1 MEVENKLYDLANIH
15 GDGQGQPTAN
25 TLPLQQQ
32 GQSQGYVPPYG
43 PPTAPAT
50 PYYVPPSGAGYGGG
64 YGVMPSQQLRQQ
76 QEIVVGTYPSG
87 PSPVAPVESV
97 ASFADNAMAY
107 SCFVMWCCNLMFGL
121 IGYILASEY
130 IVS

>member
-1 MEVENKLYDLANIH
+1 MEAENKLYDLANMH

-25 TLPLQQQ
+25 TLPLHHQD
-32 GQSQGYVPPYG
+32 QSQGYLPPYG

-64 YGVMPSQQLRQQ
+64 YGITPSQQQQ
-76 QEIVVGTYPSG
+76 PQQVIVVGTY